1 MSLGN
6 RISRIAV
13 ALALLLSF
21 LPESVSAARCP
32 GQSAATLTAQV
43 APPVAVPTA
52 PPSQPS
58 AGPDQRPVAK
68 TESYTLSYETR
79 QKAVAYS
86 RAGYILYFVWYLV
99 VVVGVL
105 LLLRFGVVA
114 RLRDFAQRSTEK
126 RWLQGLLFLPPF
138 LFLVDLFEL
147 PVSIYWHALSLRY
160 QQSVEGWGAWAWD
173 WTKEELVQLL
183 IFTILGIILFAVLH
197 RSPRRWWF
205 YFWLALLPI
214 SLCLVIASPYVI
226 DPLFHHY
233 RPLLAE
239 EPALVESIARLTQHA
254 GVPIAPDRMFLMDA
268 SKKTNT
274 LNAYVAGLGP
284 SKRLVLYDNTI
295 RKTTPEETLFIV
307 GHELGH
313 YVLGHIW
320 QGFLFF
326 AAGALLG
333 LYLMYRGLHYALN
346 RWGARWK
353 IYGPQDWA
361 ALAVLFLLMQLLDFF
376 SAPVMN
382 ALSRMEEHAADV
394 YGLEVIHGVVP
405 HSEEVAAHA
414 FQVLGELDLSDP
426 NPPEFI
432 RFWLYSHPP
441 LAERLVFAH
450 SYDPWSRGQRPK
462 YVK

>member
-1 MSLGN
+1 M
-6 RISRIAV
+6 
-13 ALALLLSF
+13 
-21 LPESVSAARCP
+21 
-32 GQSAATLTAQV
+32 
-43 APPVAVPTA
+43 PTA

-99 VVVGVL
+99 VIVGVL
-105 LLLRFGVVA
+105 LLLRFGVVG

-183 IFTILGIILFAVLH
+183 IFTILGMILFAVLH

-295 RKTTPEETLFIV
+295 RKTTPDETLFIV